1 MQRFKNILLVCD
13 EESLHESLI
22 GRAIWLAK
30 TNAARIT
37 LVDVIEATPGELA
50 SLYGALP
57 GDSAA
62 GESGPSDSGPSGSG
76 YDIEQEVLAF
86 HKARLAQIGGPIKSE
101 GIETSEVVLQGI
113 PFIEIVRR
121 VLRHGHD
128 LVMKGVTEESGGK
141 GLFFAGDDL
150 HILRKCPCPVWMM
163 KQGSQPKYARVLA
176 AVDPDPM
183 DEQRSALDSLVMD
196 LATSLSAAEGSEL
209 HVVNVWHLDGENAL
223 RHSAFT
229 RVSKETIEK
238 MIEEKRRQ
246 SHQKLKSLLFD
257 YPEIDGP
264 EIDGP
269 EIGGPETGGPET
281 GGRER
286 QVHLLKGEAR
296 DVIPAFAKS
305 NNVDLIVM
313 GTVGRTGIRGFFVGN
328 TAESILNQV
337 ECSVLAVKPPGF
349 KTPVQLD
356 ADPETVVE
364 KLERRQAGNG

>member
-57 GDSAA
+57 LDSAA
-62 GESGPSDSGPSGSG
+62 DDSGSSDPLSSGSG

-113 PFIEIVRR
+113 PFIEIIRQ

-128 LVMKGVTEESGGK
+128 LVMKGVTAESGGK

-257 YPEIDGP
+257 YPEAGP
-264 EIDGP
+264 EA
-269 EIGGPETGGPET
+269 

-296 DVIPAFAKS
+296 DVIPAFAENK
-305 NNVDLIVM
+305 NVDLIVM

-364 KLERRQAGNG
+364 KLERRQAGKG

>member
-57 GDSAA
+57 EDSAA
-62 GESGPSDSGPSGSG
+62 DESGSSDTGPSGSG

-86 HKARLAQIGGPIKSE
+86 HRARLAQIGGPIKSE

-113 PFIEIVRR
+113 PFIEIIRR

-257 YPEIDGP
+257 YPE
-264 EIDGP
+264 
-269 EIGGPETGGPET
+269 T

-296 DVIPAFAKS
+296 DVIPAFAES